1 MRLKS
6 FTAASVPE
14 ALKLV
19 RDHLGPD
26 AVVLSTQEYEANGQV
41 RVTAAIEEPPRG
53 DSPSGRPPPHD
64 TLTHLRPIED
74 LSESLCFHRVPV
86 DLADR
91 LLSAAGRPRGAG
103 PPGSLSAALAEE
115 FAFAEPPGG
124 AGRPTMLVGPPG
136 AGKTATAA
144 KLCAL
149 ARLAG
154 RRGRL
159 ITMDTV
165 KAGAMS
171 QIDTY
176 AEALGVALDAASDDD
191 GLLRLVANAADAGGD
206 GPVLIDTVG
215 CSPLDRDEH
224 RRLAATADAAG
235 ARMVAVLAA
244 GGDVLEMAEGAA
256 ALAEAGATGLIVTK
270 LDTTRRLG
278 GILSAASAGPLSLMA
293 AGVAPGIGD
302 GLVRLDPAALA
313 RFLLDGAA
321 TPAEHGPAAMG
332 AFG

>member
-6 FTAASVPE
+6 FTAASMPE

-19 RDHLGPD
+19 RAHLGPD
-26 AVVLSTQEYEANGQV
+26 AVVLSTQQDHADGQV
-41 RVTAAIEEPPRG
+41 RVTAALEDAPLYG
-53 DSPSGRPPPHD
+53 PPPSE
-64 TLTHLRPIED
+64 TLTCLRPIED
-74 LSESLCFHRVPV
+74 LSETLYFHRVPI

-91 LLSAAGRPRGAG
+91 LLGAAGRPRGSGA
-103 PPGSLSAALAEE
+103 PGGLTTALAEVLD
-115 FAFAEPPGG
+115 FAEPPGA
-124 AGRPTMLVGPPG
+124 AGRPTLLIGPPG

-165 KAGAMS
+165 KAGGLT

-176 AEALGVALDAASDDD
+176 AEALGVALDAAPDDD
-191 GLLRLVANAADAGGD
+191 ALLRLVGNAADAGSD
-206 GPVLIDTVG
+206 GPVLIDTIG
-215 CSPLDRDEH
+215 CNPLDRDEH
-224 RRLAATADAAG
+224 RRLAATAEAAG
-235 ARMVAVLAA
+235 AGMVAVLPA

-256 ALAEAGATGLIVTK
+256 ALAEAGATGLIITK

-278 GILSAASAGPLSLMA
+278 GVLSAALAGPLSLMA
-293 AGVAPGIGD
+293 GGVAPGIGD

-313 RFLLDGAA
+313 RFLLDGTATHAA
-321 TPAEHGPAAMG
+321 APAERGPAAMG
-332 AFG
+332 AYG

>member
-19 RDHLGPD
+19 RAQLGPD
-26 AVVLSTQEYEANGQV
+26 AVVLSSQQDQANGQV
-41 RVTAAIEEPPRG
+41 RVTAALEDAHTGRTPPG
-53 DSPSGRPPPHD
+53 E
-64 TLTHLRPIED
+64 TLTRLRPIED
-74 LSESLCFHRVPV
+74 LSETLYFHRVPI

-91 LLSAAGRPRGAG
+91 LLGASGAAGA
-103 PPGSLSAALAEE
+103 PGSLSAALAEVLD
-115 FAFAEPPGG
+115 FADPPGA
-124 AGRPTMLVGPPG
+124 AGRPTMLIGPPG

-165 KAGAMS
+165 KAGGVA

-191 GLLRLVANAADAGGD
+191 GLLHLVGNAADAGSD
-206 GPVLIDTVG
+206 GPVLIDTIG
-215 CSPLDRDEH
+215 CNPLDRDEH
-224 RRLAATADAAG
+224 RRLAATAEAAG
-235 ARMVAVLAA
+235 AGLVAVLPA

-256 ALAEAGATGLIVTK
+256 ALAEAGATGLIITK

-278 GILSAASAGPLSLMA
+278 GVLSAALAGPLSLMA

-313 RFLLDGAA
+313 RFLLEGAA
-321 TPAEHGPAAMG
+321 APAERGPAAMG
-332 AFG
+332 AYG

>member
-1 MRLKS
+1 MHLKS

-19 RDHLGPD
+19 RAHLGPD
-26 AVVLSTQEYEANGQV
+26 AVVLSTEQDQANGQV
-41 RVTAAIEEPPRG
+41 RITAALEDAPRE
-53 DSPSGRPPPHD
+53 DRPLDWSPLRE
-64 TLTHLRPIED
+64 TLNCLRPIED
-74 LSESLCFHRVPV
+74 LSEKLYFHGVPIE
-86 DLADR
+86 LADC
-91 LLSAAGRPRGAG
+91 LLNAAGRPRGADS
-103 PPGSLSAALAEE
+103 PGSLTAALAEVLD
-115 FAFAEPPGG
+115 FAEPPGT
-124 AGRPTMLVGPPG
+124 AGRPTMLIGPPG

-165 KAGAMS
+165 KAGALT

-191 GLLRLVANAADAGGD
+191 GLLRLVGNAADAGGE
-206 GPVLIDTVG
+206 GPVLIDTIG
-215 CSPLDRDEH
+215 CNPLDRDEH
-224 RRLAATADAAG
+224 RRLAATAEAVGAG
-235 ARMVAVLAA
+235 MVAVLPA

-256 ALAEAGATGLIVTK
+256 ALAEAGATGLIITK
-270 LDTTRRLG
+270 LDTARRFG

-293 AGVAPGIGD
+293 AGVAPGIGE
-302 GLVRLDPAALA
+302 GLVRLDSAALA

-321 TPAEHGPAAMG
+321 SPAERGPAAMG
-332 AFG
+332 AYG